1 MSPSRTAST
10 TPSEAPTTGDRLRQ
24 VSVVLVLV
32 GVLVMNYLATAL
44 PLAGRDTGEI
54 SDSYPTLVTPAGYV
68 FAIWGVIYL
77 ALIGYAIYQALPAQ
91 ASNPHLRSIGWV
103 FALNGGFNV
112 LWLWLWHNLWIGW
125 SLLVMLCLLATLIV
139 IYLRLREA
147 SAWLRLPFSI
157 YLGWISIATIANAS
171 IFLVDAGWGR
181 FGLPEVTWA
190 VVILSV
196 GALIASIVAWRE
208 RDLAYVGV
216 FVWAYLGIAA
226 NQADTPAVVRTAYGA
241 LVVIVAVWAWRTAV
255 ARMGRSSA
263 G

>member
-1 MSPSRTAST
+1 MSPAITAA
-10 TPSEAPTTGDRLRQ
+10 PLRLEAPTTGDRLRQ
-24 VSVVLVLV
+24 VSVVLVLA

-54 SDSYPTLVTPAGYV
+54 SDAYPTLVTPAGYV

-91 ASNPHLRSIGWV
+91 ASDPHLRAIGPV
-103 FALNGGFNV
+103 FALNGGLNV
-112 LWLWLWHNLWIGW
+112 LWLWMWHNLWIGW
-125 SLLVMLCLLATLIV
+125 SLLVMLGLLATLIV
-139 IYLRLREA
+139 IYLRLRDA

-171 IFLVDAGWGR
+171 IFLVDADWGR

-190 VVILSV
+190 VIILSV
-196 GALIASIVAWRE
+196 GALIASLVAWRE

-216 FVWAYLGIAA
+216 FVWAYIGIAA
-226 NQADTPAVVRTAYGA
+226 NQAAYPAVGRTAYGA
-241 LVVIVAVWAWRTAV
+241 LVLIVAVWAWRTAA
-255 ARMGRSSA
+255 ARLGRSRA